1 MWQAMDTAPK
11 TERIL
16 AYFAG
21 RSAEW
26 NRVHVIWW
34 DRDFHISQPYAERG
48 QWVTYGE
55 VGKIGFSPGGWQ
67 PLPVP
72 PRLGCKDEK

>member
-1 MWQAMDTAPK
+1 MWQTMDTAPK
-11 TERIL
+11 DQRIL

-21 RSAEW
+21 HMAECA
-26 NRVHVIWW
+26 RVSIIWW
-34 DRDFHISQPYAERG
+34 DRDFHASRPLNERG

-67 PLPVP
+67 PLPKSP
-72 PRLGCKDEK
+72 PQ